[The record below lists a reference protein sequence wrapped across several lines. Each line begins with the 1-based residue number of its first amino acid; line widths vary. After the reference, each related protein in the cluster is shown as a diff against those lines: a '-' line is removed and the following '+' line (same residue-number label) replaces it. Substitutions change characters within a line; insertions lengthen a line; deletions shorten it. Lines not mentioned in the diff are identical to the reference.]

1 MTEEIN
7 IIESLIKAISI
18 LNDTDTYLESLD
30 SQLSECDSLRSDYD
44 HLIENGSL
52 DDIDLKKLYLKMQ
65 ENFNRRRKIKENI
78 ALRDNYKNL
87 TSRLNNSTNRGM
99 LLQNMKNCQ
108 AKLGQKYHNRV
119 LTAEDIDMLKV
130 SLAKRGRGRPKKV
143 KEGV

>member
-30 SQLSECDSLRSDYD
+30 SQLSECDSLRSDFD

-65 ENFNRRRKIKENI
+65 ENFSRRRKIKEKV
-78 ALRDNYKNL
+78 LMR
-87 TSRLNNSTNRGM
+87 
-99 LLQNMKNCQ
+99 
-108 AKLGQKYHNRV
+108 KYWHR
-119 LTAEDIDMLKV
+119 EK
-130 SLAKRGRGRPKKV
+130 
-143 KEGV
+143 

>member
-30 SQLSECDSLRSDYD
+30 SQLSECDSLRSDFD

-119 LTAEDIDMLKV
+119 LTTEDIDMLKV
-130 SLAKRGRGRPKKV
+130 SQAKRGRGRPKKV